1 MQSVSVKTAS
11 PYVVKIGPKL
21 LEQTGAEVKAILSAE
36 KICVVTDDTVKALYL
51 ETVKE
56 SLEAAGFS
64 VCVYSIPSGEASK
77 NWEVLG
83 RLLEFLAE
91 SGLTRSDAVLALGG
105 GVVGDLA
112 GFAAA
117 VYQRGIV
124 YVQLPTTF
132 LAAIDSSV
140 GGKTAVDLAAGKNLA
155 GAFHQPKLVLCD
167 TDTFDTL
174 SPEIFADGAAEAVK
188 YGVLMGEEL
197 FNQTANL
204 QGKATP
210 KLVAQCVEA
219 KAHIVEQDEKDG
231 GIRNLLNLGHTF
243 GHAMEKESGFRLTHG
258 HAVAMG
264 LAMMARAAER
274 KGFLEAEVRG
284 KIENAL
290 LQNGLPITCDFPAEV
305 IFKAAL
311 GDKKRRGG
319 KLTLVV
325 PFGLGDCRL
334 MPVPAEEVY
343 DWITLGKER

>member
-1 MQSVSVKTAS
+1 V
-11 PYVVKIGPKL
+11 I
-21 LEQTGAEVKAILSAE
+21 
-36 KICVVTDDTVKALYL
+36 TDDTVKALYL